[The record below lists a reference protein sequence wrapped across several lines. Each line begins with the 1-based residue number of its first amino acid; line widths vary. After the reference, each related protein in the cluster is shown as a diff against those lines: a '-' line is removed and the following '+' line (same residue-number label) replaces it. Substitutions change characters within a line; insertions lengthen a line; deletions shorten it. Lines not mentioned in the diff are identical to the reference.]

1 MEDRASK
8 SNVFNEQGR
17 ILQTEN
23 AIRNVANAGTSMAIL
38 CTDGILMLGH
48 NQTKDG
54 TALEKIVKIDRHIFA
69 IFSGIYADALQ
80 LIKLMRTEAMNHLM
94 HFNTSIPISKL
105 AMNISARLQYFTQTG
120 GQRPFGCSFLLCTF
134 EDGEFQIFSID
145 PSGNFNR
152 WEKKS
157 LGKHDEKFN
166 STFRTHSEFDGSV

>member
-80 LIKLMRTEAMNHLM
+80 LIKL
-94 HFNTSIPISKL
+94 I
-105 AMNISARLQYFTQTG
+105 
-120 GQRPFGCSFLLCTF
+120 
-134 EDGEFQIFSID
+134 
-145 PSGNFNR
+145 
-152 WEKKS
+152 
-157 LGKHDEKFN
+157 
-166 STFRTHSEFDGSV
+166 